1 MTTAGPPPSDDVAGE
16 AIGDTLSDARA
27 AAARIAAADAA
38 RVAADVRTHEE
49 HVARLQAE
57 ANARAA
63 DDARLA
69 AEARVRELEGQLSA
83 LLDAQDAAEAAAAA
97 SYDEPPVDPN
107 SLSLFDNP
115 QPIDEPTRAGDGSD
129 PTVLP
134 KVLIGVAVVFGL
146 FTLAAFFSG
155 RPGLGLLML
164 AVTVGLLWYA
174 STTWVAPIEI
184 SVSRGIVYI
193 DQGESKHRFDLR
205 NERTQVEMSGRPGD
219 RDWEV
224 RFLRRALDPFVVT
237 ASMIDDAEGFV
248 SSLRQYRPDL

>member
-16 AIGDTLSDARA
+16 ATGDTLSDARA

-38 RVAADVRTHEE
+38 RLAADVRTHEE

-69 AEARVRELEGQLSA
+69 AEARVLELEGHLSA
-83 LLDAQDAAEAAAAA
+83 LLDAQDAAEAEAA
-97 SYDEPPVDPN
+97 YDEQPADPS

-115 QPIDEPTRAGDGSD
+115 QPIDEPTRAADGSD

-134 KVLIGVAVVFGL
+134 KVLIGAAVVFGL
-146 FTLAAFFSG
+146 FTLLAFFSG
-155 RPGLGLLML
+155 RMGLGLLML

-174 STTWVAPIEI
+174 STTWVTPIEI
-184 SVSRGIVYI
+184 SVSRGVVYI
-193 DQGESKHRFDLR
+193 EQGESKHRFDLR
-205 NERTQVEMSGRPGD
+205 NDRTQVEMSGRPGD

-237 ASMIDDAEGFV
+237 AGMIDDAEGFV
-248 SSLRQYRPDL
+248 RSLRQYRPDL